1 VAVTAVCVEPYGA
14 HPSFAQGYNDRD
26 NAFYRD
32 WDAIS
37 RDPARLE
44 AWLDEWVRSVPDRAA
59 YLAKLD
65 HTILD
70 ALRPGP
76 RPSGSVDYG
85 EYR

>member
-1 VAVTAVCVEPYGA
+1 
-14 HPSFAQGYNDRD
+14 QGYYDRD

-37 RDPARLE
+37 RDPTRLDG
-44 AWLDEWVRSVPDRAA
+44 WLDQWVRGVPDRAA
-59 YLAKLD
+59 YVEKLGAEVLAG
-65 HTILD
+65 
-70 ALRPGP
+70 LRPGP